1 MKVVAKITGEFFVD
15 VEKFMDD
22 PLFSDMIRSAREDIP
37 VTVGEEHIKAIE
49 EVISDYILTKV
60 DSDNFNVELIEYD
73 N

>member
-1 MKVVAKITGEFFVD
+1 ME
-15 VEKFMDD
+15 D
-22 PLFSDMIRSAREDIP
+22 PLFSDMIRSVEDTP
-37 VTVGEEHIKAIE
+37 DPEEYGKGLE

>member
-1 MKVVAKITGEFFVD
+1 MKMVAKITGEFFVD
-15 VEKFMDD
+15 ADKFMED
-22 PLFSDMIRSAREDIP
+22 PLFSDMIRSVREDIP
-37 VTVGEEHIKAIE
+37 VTVAEEHIKGIE

>member
-15 VEKFMDD
+15 IDD
-22 PLFSDMIRSAREDIP
+22 LKKDPMFVTMIKSLNDEP
-37 VTVGEEHIKAIE
+37 TTEQTIKGVE

-60 DSDNFNVELIEYD
+60 DSDNFNVEIIEYD

>member
-15 VEKFMDD
+15 IDDLKKDPMFVNMIKSLNDEPTTEK
-22 PLFSDMIRSAREDIP
+22 
-37 VTVGEEHIKAIE
+37 TIKGVE

-60 DSDNFNVELIEYD
+60 DSDNFNVEIIEYD